1 MKIQREFYLQDGLTV
16 ARELIGKKLV
26 TNLNEGISGGIIV
39 ETEAYMGKIDAASHT
54 FRGKTERTRIFYGM
68 GGFVYVYLIYGRNFC
83 TNVVANVEN
92 VPEAVLIRAL
102 QPTDGIELM
111 KIRRGKQP
119 ALKTGEQLVLPETL
133 SQSENY
139 RRNFYRNDEL
149 STSSHCD
156 EANQCR
162 LHATILRDL
171 CSGPGKLS
179 QALGVT
185 KNFYGEDLCGE
196 KIFIE
201 TTNFQFKVTA
211 TKRINVDYAGEAANY
226 PLRFV
231 AVGNKFISK

>member
-39 ETEAYMGKIDAASHT
+39 ETEAYMGKIDAAAHT

-111 KIRRGKQP
+111 KIRRGKQ
-119 ALKTGEQLVLPETL
+119 
-133 SQSENY
+133 N
-139 RRNFYRNDEL
+139 
-149 STSSHCD
+149 
-156 EANQCR
+156 
-162 LHATILRDL
+162 LRDL

-211 TKRINVDYAGEAANY
+211 TKRININYAGDAKNYLWRFIAAENE
-226 PLRFV
+226 
-231 AVGNKFISK
+231 FISVKSP